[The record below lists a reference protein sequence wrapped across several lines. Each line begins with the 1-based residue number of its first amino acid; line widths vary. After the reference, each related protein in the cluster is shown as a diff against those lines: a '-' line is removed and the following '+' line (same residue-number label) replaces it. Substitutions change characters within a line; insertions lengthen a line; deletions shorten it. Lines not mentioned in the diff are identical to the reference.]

1 MIRISI
7 RRIAGASLAVL
18 LLAFAAAGAAF
29 AETIVKSDMKIK
41 LNGSPLSYDQAY
53 LIDSSLFVPYRAF
66 AETIGAEVGW
76 NGDTQT
82 VTVTKG
88 DSTIKLK
95 IGSTSATVNGR
106 TTTMAAA
113 AQLIDS
119 STFVPVRFL
128 SENFGIKVGYDDA
141 TRTVSLTTSGEAKQ
155 SYTVEIS
162 DFKFG
167 PAELTVEAGSTV
179 TFKNLDNVEHNAVAT
194 DGSFK
199 TPLLG
204 QNETASV
211 TLSTPG
217 EYEYYCEPHK
227 SFMKGKIIVK

>member
-1 MIRISI
+1 MIRKSI
-7 RRIAGASLAVL
+7 GRIAGAALAVWMGA
-18 LLAFAAAGAAF
+18 LAACGAAS

-53 LIDSSLFVPYRAF
+53 LIDNSLFVPYRAF

-76 NGDTQT
+76 DGDTET
-82 VTVTKG
+82 VTVKKD

-95 IGSTSATVNGR
+95 IGSLSATVNGK
-106 TTTMAAA
+106 TTAMAAP

-128 SENFGIKVGYDDA
+128 SENFGIQVGYDDA
-141 TRTVSLTTSGEAKQ
+141 TRTVSLTSGGEAKHA
-155 SYTVEIS
+155 YTIEIS
-162 DFKFG
+162 EFKFG

-179 TFKNLDNVEHNAVAT
+179 TFKNLDNVKHNAVAT
-194 DGSFK
+194 DGSFQ

-204 QNETASV
+204 ENETASI
-211 TLSTPG
+211 TLLAPG
-217 EYEYYCEPHK
+217 EYDYYCEPHK